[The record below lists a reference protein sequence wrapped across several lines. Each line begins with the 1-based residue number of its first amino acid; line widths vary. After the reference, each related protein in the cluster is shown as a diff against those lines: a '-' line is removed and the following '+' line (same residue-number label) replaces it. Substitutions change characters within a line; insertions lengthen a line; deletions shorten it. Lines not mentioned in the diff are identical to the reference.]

1 MKPLGWVRWN
11 GESLLPGPLG
21 SVWQSQ
27 GGERRAQPPAPCL
40 LPERLA
46 PTTVEVEAGAE
57 AEAAGVAEAAAA
69 AMFLEELAVVH
80 EPANGGAEAGAE
92 AGAAAVACW
101 RPRKP
106 NEWARGRWQERK
118 SD

>member
-1 MKPLGWVRWN
+1 MLSGEARVESAYEAVGVRWVRWN

-57 AEAAGVAEAAAA
+57 AEAA
-69 AMFLEELAVVH
+69 
-80 EPANGGAEAGAE
+80 
-92 AGAAAVACW
+92 AVAC
-101 RPRKP
+101 
-106 NEWARGRWQERK
+106 
-118 SD
+118 